1 MFVGSVE
8 NALRRADAAF
18 EFMSK
23 LGVEYY
29 TFHDRDV
36 APEGKNLT
44 ETNSNL
50 DKVRIDAIVCLI
62 FAFEVFC

>member
-1 MFVGSVE
+1 MCGALVCDDSMA

-36 APEGKNLT
+36 APEGRDLA
-44 ETNSNL
+44 ETNAFL
-50 DKVRIDAIVCLI
+50 DQVGAHAGDIV
-62 FAFEVFC
+62 